1 MKILYLSAICVYV
14 HQIWLYLPITRLSA
28 DIEENPGPK
37 RNSDQSFFIWHC
49 ILTVLPSRTI
59 LKYVFLLRDYILL
72 DTFDVVC
79 ISETHL
85 DYTTS
90 LDDNNLEIARCNL
103 SDHTSTAR
111 ELVFVYIK
119 KGHLLW
125 LHLHF
130 ISLYRSSILNVNP
143 LILLK
148 NFQII
153 YKYQ

>member
-1 MKILYLSAICVYV
+1 MFTFTKFDSISLLPDEALTSKKILVLNAT
-14 HQIWLYLPITRLSA
+14 QINHFLFGTV
-28 DIEENPGPK
+28 
-37 RNSDQSFFIWHC
+37 

-59 LKYVFLLRDYILL
+59 LKYVFLLRAYILL

-119 KGHLLW
+119 KGHLL
-125 LHLHF
+125 
-130 ISLYRSSILNVNP
+130 
-143 LILLK
+143 
-148 NFQII
+148 
-153 YKYQ
+153 

>member
-1 MKILYLSAICVYV
+1 M
-14 HQIWLYLPITRLSA
+14 
-28 DIEENPGPK
+28 
-37 RNSDQSFFIWHC
+37 

-59 LKYVFLLRDYILL
+59 LKYVFLLRAYILL

-111 ELVFVYIK
+111 ELVCVYIK
-119 KGHLLW
+119 KG
-125 LHLHF
+125 HF